1 MEQIRLQKLLAN
13 SGICSRRKAEE
24 YILAGK
30 VKVNGKIITE
40 LGTKVNP
47 AKDEVTFEGKV
58 VKNVEDK
65 IYILLN
71 KPIGYVTT
79 AKDQFNRETVLD
91 LINIKEKVVP
101 VGRLDMYT
109 SGALILSNDGEF
121 IYKVTHPKYEIEKA
135 YNVTLKGKVTEEEIK
150 ALEKGVKIEDYVSG
164 KAKVKI
170 LKIDEE
176 KDVSR
181 IEIIIHEGKN
191 REVRKMCNAIGK
203 KVLALHR
210 SRIGN
215 LNVVLYVLFC
225 RQEVYFREEEMIRN
239 QLKELE
245 YESAHYRELE
255 QHQQEIRRIRHDIK
269 NELSGIYG
277 YLENGEVGEGKKEI
291 EILLQQMTAA
301 EQKIFTANAVVNGI
315 LNLKLQ
321 KMEMAQTEYEFD
333 IHIPEQL
340 KIQGTDLGVLL
351 GNLLD
356 NAIEACQEFQGEKKI
371 RLLMEYQNSGVVIHC
386 ENPCNEDT
394 ETLQTK
400 KKDKINHG
408 FGMGSIAQIVKKY
421 DGFWEYQMKSGL
433 FKVTVN
439 LWEREMI

>member
-1 MEQIRLQKLLAN
+1 MIIPIIEVIQTYLFVSCFLKRKVRFGKVLDWLVLIGVSEVGTIGNHYFQDANINILIAVIELFILL
-13 SGICSRRKAEE
+13 SFFEGRVKRI
-24 YILAGK
+24 ILAGLLYL
-30 VKVNGKIITE
+30 VFAF
-40 LGTKVNP
+40 L
-47 AKDEVTFEGKV
+47 AEGV
-58 VKNVEDK
+58 VAVGLSRAYDIRISDMGNQEEAV
-65 IYILLN
+65 ILLG
-71 KPIGYVTT
+71 KRYSREIRIIATIFFYLLSRKKRDMEKRDIQGQLLVIPALSAVLLVIVTE
-79 AKDQFNRETVLD
+79 DQFAREQ
-91 LINIKEKVVP
+91 INVWMEV
-101 VGRLDMYT
+101 M
-109 SGALILSNDGEF
+109 LILF
-121 IYKVTHPKYEIEKA
+121 I
-135 YNVTLKGKVTEEEIK
+135 L
-150 ALEKGVKIEDYVSG
+150 
-164 KAKVKI
+164 
-170 LKIDEE
+170 
-176 KDVSR
+176 
-181 IEIIIHEGKN
+181 II
-191 REVRKMCNAIGK
+191 
-203 KVLALHR
+203 
-210 SRIGN
+210 
-215 LNVVLYVLFC
+215 NVVLYVLFR

-239 QLKELE
+239 QLKELQ

-277 YLENGEVGEGKKEI
+277 YLENGEMEEGKKEI
-291 EILLQQMTAA
+291 ETLLQQMTAA

-439 LWEREMI
+439 LWEKSEMI

>member
-1 MEQIRLQKLLAN
+1 MGNQEEAVILLGKRYSREIRIIATIFFYLLSRKKRDTEKRDIQGQLLVIPALSAVLLVIVTEDQFAREQIN
-13 SGICSRRKAEE
+13 
-24 YILAGK
+24 
-30 VKVNGKIITE
+30 VWM
-40 LGTKVNP
+40 
-47 AKDEVTFEGKV
+47 EV
-58 VKNVEDK
+58 
-65 IYILLN
+65 
-71 KPIGYVTT
+71 
-79 AKDQFNRETVLD
+79 
-91 LINIKEKVVP
+91 
-101 VGRLDMYT
+101 M
-109 SGALILSNDGEF
+109 LILF
-121 IYKVTHPKYEIEKA
+121 I
-135 YNVTLKGKVTEEEIK
+135 L
-150 ALEKGVKIEDYVSG
+150 
-164 KAKVKI
+164 
-170 LKIDEE
+170 
-176 KDVSR
+176 
-181 IEIIIHEGKN
+181 II
-191 REVRKMCNAIGK
+191 
-203 KVLALHR
+203 
-210 SRIGN
+210 
-215 LNVVLYVLFC
+215 NVVLYVLFR

-371 RLLMEYQNSGVVIHC
+371 RLLIEYQNSGVVIHC

-439 LWEREMI
+439 LWEKSEMI

>member
-1 MEQIRLQKLLAN
+1 MIIPIIEVIQTYLFVSCFLK
-13 SGICSRRKAEE
+13 RKVRF
-24 YILAGK
+24 GK
-30 VKVNGKIITE
+30 VLDWLVLIGVSE
-40 LGTKVNP
+40 VGT
-47 AKDEVTFEGKV
+47 
-58 VKNVEDK
+58 
-65 IYILLN
+65 
-71 KPIGYVTT
+71 IGNHYFQD
-79 AKDQFNRETVLD
+79 AN
-91 LINIKEKVVP
+91 INI
-101 VGRLDMYT
+101 
-109 SGALILSNDGEF
+109 LIA
-121 IYKVTHPKYEIEKA
+121 V
-135 YNVTLKGKVTEEEIK
+135 
-150 ALEKGVKIEDYVSG
+150 
-164 KAKVKI
+164 
-170 LKIDEE
+170 
-176 KDVSR
+176 
-181 IEIIIHEGKN
+181 IEIIILLSFFEGGVK
-191 REVRKMCNAIGK
+191 RKI
-203 KVLALHR
+203 LAGLLYLVFAFLAEGVVAVGL
-210 SRIGN
+210 SRAYDIRISDMGN
-215 LNVVLYVLFC
+215 QEEAVILFILIINVVLYVLFR

-371 RLLMEYQNSGVVIHC
+371 RLLIEYQNSGVVIHC

-439 LWEREMI
+439 LWEKSEMI